1 MKKCKS
7 LAALLLG
14 LLLSAALCPMQAMAA
29 GSIDLNRDASLTI
42 TEKYGEQ
49 PLSGVR
55 FELYLVST
63 VDETGELTPAPAF
76 EKYAAELD
84 IRGQNDSAWQ
94 ALAEKLDREL
104 LLGNLGLLLPADSAV
119 TGEQGRASFPSPG
132 RKLTLGLYLV
142 PGTRTEKEGYV
153 YSTAPFF
160 VLLPEQDAQS
170 NTWNYAPAAQA
181 KPGQSPVLADYEV
194 IKIWKDDC
202 HKDQRP
208 QSITVQLLCDGEVY
222 DTITLPQ
229 NGAWKYTWQ
238 DLDTNHV
245 WTVTETKLPGYQEP
259 AVQREGNTFIVT
271 NTCSKPGTPVEPGKP
286 ILPQTGQLWWPV
298 PALLAAGLLFVVIGL
313 IRRRGERHES

>member
-1 MKKCKS
+1 MKKYKS

-14 LLLSAALCPMQAMAA
+14 FLLALTLFPIQALAA

-42 TEKYGEQ
+42 TEKYGET

-55 FELYLVST
+55 FDLYLVST
-63 VDETGELTPAPAF
+63 VDETGELTPVSAF
-76 EKYAAELD
+76 EAYAAELD

-94 ALAEKLDREL
+94 ALAEKLEREL
-104 LLGNLGLLLPADSAV
+104 LLGNLGRLIPADFAV
-119 TGEQGRASFPSPG
+119 TGEEGRASFPSPG

-142 PGTRTEKEGYV
+142 PGTRIEKEGYV

-160 VLLPEQDAQS
+160 VLLPALNEQD
-170 NTWNYAPAAQA
+170 NTWNYAPEAMA

-194 IKIWKDDC
+194 IKIWRDDC

-208 QSITVQLLCDGEVY
+208 QSITISLLCDGKV
-222 DTITLPQ
+222 DKTITLPH
-229 NGAWKYTWQ
+229 NGAWKYTWH

-245 WTVTETKLPGYQEP
+245 WTVTEVKLPGYQEP
-259 AVQREGNTFIVT
+259 EVQQVGNTFIVT

-298 PALLAAGLLFVVIGL
+298 PVLLAAGLLFVVIGL
-313 IRRRGERHES
+313 IRRRGARHEP

>member
-1 MKKCKS
+1 MKKYKS

-14 LLLSAALCPMQAMAA
+14 FLLSAALFPIQALAA

-42 TEKYGEQ
+42 TEKYGET

-55 FELYLVST
+55 FDLYLVST
-63 VDETGELTPAPAF
+63 VDETGELTPEPAF

-94 ALAEKLDREL
+94 AMAEKLEREL
-104 LLGNLGLLLPADSAV
+104 LLGNLGRLIPADFAV

-142 PGTRTEKEGYV
+142 PGTRIEKEGYV

-160 VLLPEQDAQS
+160 VLLPALNEQD
-170 NTWNYAPAAQA
+170 NTWNYAPEAMA
-181 KPGQSPVLADYEV
+181 KPGQSPVLSDYEV
-194 IKIWKDDC
+194 IKIWRDDC

-208 QSITVQLLCDGEVY
+208 QSITISLLCDGKV
-222 DTITLPQ
+222 DKTITLPH
-229 NGAWKYTWQ
+229 NGAWKYTWH

-245 WTVTETKLPGYQEP
+245 WTVTEVKLPGYQEP
-259 AVQREGNTFIVT
+259 EVQQVGNTFIVT

-298 PALLAAGLLFVVIGL
+298 PVLLAAGLLFVVIGL
-313 IRRRGERHES
+313 IRRRGARHEP

>member
-1 MKKCKS
+1 MKKYKS

-14 LLLSAALCPMQAMAA
+14 FLLSAALFPIQALAA

-42 TEKYGEQ
+42 TEKYGET

-55 FELYLVST
+55 FDLYLVST
-63 VDETGELTPAPAF
+63 VDETGELTPVSAF
-76 EKYAAELD
+76 EAYAAELD

-94 ALAEKLDREL
+94 ALAEKLEREL
-104 LLGNLGLLLPADSAV
+104 LLGNLGRLIPADFAV

-142 PGTRTEKEGYV
+142 PGTRIEKEGYV

-160 VLLPEQDAQS
+160 ILLPELNKES
-170 NTWNYAPAAQA
+170 NTWNYAPAAMA
-181 KPGQSPVLADYEV
+181 KPSQNPVLVDFEV

-208 QSITVQLLCDGEVY
+208 QSITISLLCDGKVD
-222 DTITLPQ
+222 DTITLPY
-229 NGAWKYTWQ
+229 NGAWKYTWPPK
-238 DLDTNHV
+238 DANHI
-245 WTVTETKLPGYQEP
+245 WTVTEVKLPGYQEP
-259 AVQREGNTFIVT
+259 EVQQVGNSFIVT
-271 NTCSKPGTPVEPGKP
+271 NTCSKPGTPIEQGKP

-298 PALLAAGLLFVVIGL
+298 PVLLAAGLLFVVIGL
-313 IRRRGERHES
+313 IRRRGARHEP

>member
-1 MKKCKS
+1 MKKYKS

-14 LLLSAALCPMQAMAA
+14 FILVAALFPIHALAA

-49 PLSGVR
+49 SLSGVR

-94 ALAEKLDREL
+94 ALAEKLEREL
-104 LLGNLGLLLPADSAV
+104 LLGNLGRLIPADSAV
-119 TGEQGRASFPSPG
+119 TGEQGAASFPSPG

-160 VLLPEQDAQS
+160 VLLPALDKES
-170 NTWNYAPAAQA
+170 NSWNYAPAAMA
-181 KPGQSPVLADYEV
+181 KPGKSPVLVDFEV
-194 IKIWKDDC
+194 IKIWRDDC

-208 QSITVQLLCDGEVY
+208 QSITISLLCVGKVD
-222 DTITLPQ
+222 DTITLPH
-229 NGAWKYTWQ
+229 NGAWKYTWH
-238 DLDTNHV
+238 DLDVNHK
-245 WTVTETKLPGYQEP
+245 WTVAEAKLPGYQEP
-259 AVQREGNTFIVT
+259 EVQQVGNSFIVT

-298 PALLAAGLLFVVIGL
+298 PVLLAAGLLFVVIGL
-313 IRRRGERHES
+313 IRRRGAHHEP

>member
-1 MKKCKS
+1 MKKYKS

-14 LLLSAALCPMQAMAA
+14 FILVAALFPIHALAA

-55 FELYLVST
+55 FDLYLVST
-63 VDETGELTPAPAF
+63 ADESGELTPVPAF

-94 ALAEKLDREL
+94 ALAEKLEREL
-104 LLGNLGLLLPADSAV
+104 LLGNLGQLLPADSAV
-119 TGEQGRASFPSPG
+119 TGEQGTASIPSPG

-160 VLLPEQDAQS
+160 VLLPELDAQS
-170 NTWNYAPAAQA
+170 NTWNYAPAAKA
-181 KPGQSPVLADYEV
+181 KPGQSPVLVDYQV
-194 IKIWKDDC
+194 VKIWRDDC
-202 HKDQRP
+202 HKTQRP
-208 QSITVQLLCDGEVY
+208 QSITIQLLCDGEVY
-222 DTITLPQ
+222 DTITLPH
-229 NGAWKYTWQ
+229 NGAWKYTWH
-238 DLDTNHV
+238 DLDTNHL

-259 AVQREGNTFIVT
+259 EIQQVENTFLVT
-271 NTCSKPGTPVEPGKP
+271 NTCGKPGTPTGPEKP

-298 PALLAAGLLFVVIGL
+298 PVLLAAGLLFVVIGL
-313 IRRRGERHES
+313 IRRRGARHEP

>member
-1 MKKCKS
+1 MKKYKS

-14 LLLSAALCPMQAMAA
+14 FLLALTLFPMQALAA

-42 TEKYGEQ
+42 TEKYGET

-55 FELYLVST
+55 FDLYLVST
-63 VDETGELTPAPAF
+63 VDETGELTPVSAF

-94 ALAEKLDREL
+94 ALAEKLEREL
-104 LLGNLGLLLPADSAV
+104 LLGNLGRLIPADFAV
-119 TGEQGRASFPSPG
+119 TGEQGSASFPSPG

-160 VLLPEQDAQS
+160 VLLPALDKES
-170 NTWNYAPAAQA
+170 NSWNYAPAAMA
-181 KPGQSPVLADYEV
+181 KPGKSPVLVDFEV
-194 IKIWKDDC
+194 IKIWRDDC

-208 QSITVQLLCDGEVY
+208 QSITISLLCDGKVD
-222 DTITLPQ
+222 DTITLPY
-229 NGAWKYTWQ
+229 NGAWKYTWH
-238 DLDTNHV
+238 DLDVNHK
-245 WTVTETKLPGYQEP
+245 WTVTETRLPGYQEP
-259 AVQREGNTFIVT
+259 EVQQVGNSFIVT

-298 PALLAAGLLFVVIGL
+298 PALLAAGLLFVVVGL
-313 IRRRGERHES
+313 IRRRGARHEP

>member
-1 MKKCKS
+1 MKKYKS

-14 LLLSAALCPMQAMAA
+14 LLLSAALCPMQALAA

-94 ALAEKLDREL
+94 ALAEKLEREL
-104 LLGNLGLLLPADSAV
+104 LLGNLGQLLPADSAV
-119 TGEQGRASFPSPG
+119 TGEQGTASFPSPG

-160 VLLPEQDAQS
+160 VLLPALDKES
-170 NTWNYAPAAQA
+170 NSWDYAPAAMA
-181 KPGQSPVLADYEV
+181 KPGKSPVLVDFEV
-194 IKIWKDDC
+194 IKIWRDDC

-208 QSITVQLLCDGEVY
+208 QSITISLLCDGKVD
-222 DTITLPQ
+222 DTITLPY
-229 NGAWKYTWQ
+229 NGAWKYTWH
-238 DLDTNHV
+238 DLDVNHK
-245 WTVTETKLPGYQEP
+245 WTVTETRLPGYQEP
-259 AVQREGNTFIVT
+259 EVQQVGNSFIVT

-298 PALLAAGLLFVVIGL
+298 PVLLAAGLLFVVVGL
-313 IRRRGERHES
+313 IRRRSARHEP

>member
-1 MKKCKS
+1 MKKYKS

-14 LLLSAALCPMQAMAA
+14 FLLALTLFPIQALAA

-42 TEKYGEQ
+42 TEKYGET

-55 FELYLVST
+55 FDLYLVST
-63 VDETGELTPAPAF
+63 VDETGELTPVSAF
-76 EKYAAELD
+76 EAYAAELD

-94 ALAEKLDREL
+94 ALAEKLEREL
-104 LLGNLGLLLPADSAV
+104 LLGNLGRLIPADFAV
-119 TGEQGRASFPSPG
+119 TGEEGMASFPSPG

-142 PGTRTEKEGYV
+142 PGTRIEKEGYV

-160 VLLPEQDAQS
+160 VLLPALNEQD
-170 NTWNYAPAAQA
+170 NTWNYAPEAMA

-194 IKIWKDDC
+194 IKIWRDDC

-208 QSITVQLLCDGEVY
+208 QSITISLLCDGKV
-222 DTITLPQ
+222 DKTITLPH
-229 NGAWKYTWQ
+229 NGAWKYTWH

-245 WTVTETKLPGYQEP
+245 WTVTEVKLPGYQEP
-259 AVQREGNTFIVT
+259 EVQQVGNTFIVT

-298 PALLAAGLLFVVIGL
+298 PVLLAAGLLFVVIGL
-313 IRRRGERHES
+313 IRRRGARHEP